1 MKNIINKLNSF
12 FGEYLERLILILAGF
27 GIGVKVMVINHNI
40 DPSNLNLRLMPA
52 DYVIL
57 VIAPLAATLLS
68 QAISKWG
75 QDQEAEQEDLQD
87 MAQDMVNEI
96 LEDSG
101 IDDGVWLL

>member
-1 MKNIINKLNSF
+1 MKKIINIINAF

-57 VIAPLAATLLS
+57 VMAPLAAALLS

-75 QDQEAEQEDLQD
+75 QDQEADQEDVQD
-87 MAQDMVNEI
+87 MAQDLVNEI
-96 LEDSG
+96 LEVSG